1 QQVLD
6 LGGGRRLRADRDDLP
21 RQRGEGGAHRAARGR
36 LRPRAD
42 RPRDRRGLVPADG
55 DRGGTRRAAGDGG
68 RPRPDRETE
77 PGAPERGA
85 GRDGHGAEGERGAV
99 GHHLRAGG
107 GAAEQRVMPGRWRRG
122 PSVTEPVIEEGPFV
136 SFTDLFIGILFLF
149 LILVAALMLRQQAA
163 VQTPP
168 TPPTP
173 VKPEP
178 VPKRKPEQPAFRL
191 GIVFNIYQRS
201 AESDGIGWTYSRTVR
216 VFRSPDGHCIN
227 TVWKRSNLSTA
238 WMAPTAPED
247 IPTDAQ
253 REILGK
259 FEPCG
264 LSASGDHWESPS
276 ETG

>member
-1 QQVLD
+1 
-6 LGGGRRLRADRDDLP
+6 
-21 RQRGEGGAHRAARGR
+21 
-36 LRPRAD
+36 
-42 RPRDRRGLVPADG
+42 
-55 DRGGTRRAAGDGG
+55 
-68 RPRPDRETE
+68 
-77 PGAPERGA
+77 
-85 GRDGHGAEGERGAV
+85 
-99 GHHLRAGG
+99 
-107 GAAEQRVMPGRWRRG
+107 MPGRWRRG

-168 TPPTP
+168 TPPAP

-227 TVWKRSNLSTA
+227 TVWMRSNLTTA
-238 WMAPTAPED
+238 WRPPTAKED

-253 REILGK
+253 AGELGK

-264 LSASGDHWESPS
+264 LSAAGDHWDSASEKGDLKRIAPYLYSGYAILHGKEGDEKLEMQYRVLGIYDDYFRQPASPAKS
-276 ETG
+276 G